1 MSRFVTTVGRPQA
14 RATEAHVRSENV
26 RCAFNTLC
34 SYFTSSTHIANARG
48 HSTIN
53 ITTANG
59 SSITITGS
67 HIELEVQNLSPPT
80 NTNRRRQSVD
90 QPGREQQVSDDAP
103 EDAQTTVDW
112 SADANLAG
120 QIEAD
125 RVSTLLLS
133 QQTPVLGGN
142 TR

>member
-26 RCAFNTLC
+26 RCAFNTFCGYSLAR
-34 SYFTSSTHIANARG
+34 STHIPNARD
-48 HSTIN
+48 STIN

-90 QPGREQQVSDDAP
+90 RPGREQVSDDAP
-103 EDAQTTVDW
+103 EDAQTIVDW
-112 SADANLAG
+112 SADANLAR

-133 QQTPVLGGN
+133 QQTLALCGN